1 MEDSL
6 PLTREPRYPIRH
18 DGPELIWK
26 VCEGGERREGRGGEG
41 RGEDDGYHHEQMT
54 QADTR

>member
-26 VCEGGERREGRGGEG
+26 VCEGGEG

-54 QADTR
+54 

>member
-6 PLTREPRYPIRH
+6 PLTRDPRYPIRH

-41 RGEDDGYHHEQMT
+41 RGEDDGYHHEQIMYRT
-54 QADTR
+54 